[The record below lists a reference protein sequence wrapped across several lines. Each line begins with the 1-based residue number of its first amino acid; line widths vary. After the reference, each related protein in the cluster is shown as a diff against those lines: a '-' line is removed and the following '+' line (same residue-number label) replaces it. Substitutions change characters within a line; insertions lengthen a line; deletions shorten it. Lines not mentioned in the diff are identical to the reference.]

1 MTAAS
6 HPVKGVPAMTNE
18 HFQALLSVAGAKP
31 DAEGWS
37 KSEDERLVTLHSSN
51 QGVGLVINRIV
62 AVRLQGEL
70 VLARTD
76 KGDQF
81 VVALRDVFAASVEAP
96 KTKTRQAG
104 FR

>member
-1 MTAAS
+1 LTSGA

-18 HFQALLSVAGAKP
+18 HFQALLSIAGAKP

-37 KSEDERLVTLHSSN
+37 TTEEERLVTLHAAN
-51 QGVGLVINRIV
+51 HGVGLTVNRVV
-62 AVRLQGEL
+62 ATRLQGEL

-81 VVALRDVFAASVEAP
+81 VLTLSDVFAASVEAP

>member
-1 MTAAS
+1 MTAAF

-18 HFQALLSVAGAKP
+18 HFQAFLSIAGAKP

-37 KSEDERLVTLHSSN
+37 TTEEHRLVTLHASN
-51 QGVGLVINRIV
+51 QGVGLTINKIV
-62 AVRLQGEL
+62 ATRLQGEL

-81 VVALRDVFAASVEAP
+81 VVSLRDVFAASVEAP
-96 KTKTRQAG
+96 KEKTRQAG

>member
-1 MTAAS
+1 
-6 HPVKGVPAMTNE
+6 MTNE
-18 HFQALLSVAGAKP
+18 HFQALLSLSGAKP

-37 KSEDERLVTLHSSN
+37 KSEDARLITLHVGN
-51 QGVGLVINRIV
+51 QGVGLVVNRIV
-62 AVRLQGEL
+62 ATRLQGEL

-81 VVALRDVFAASVEAP
+81 VVALRDIFAASVEAP
-96 KTKTRQAG
+96 KEKTRQAG

>member
-1 MTAAS
+1 
-6 HPVKGVPAMTNE
+6 MTNE

-31 DAEGWS
+31 DTEGWS
-37 KSEDERLVTLHSSN
+37 KTEDERLVTLHASN

-62 AVRLQGEL
+62 ATRLQGEL

-96 KTKTRQAG
+96 KTKARQAG

>member
-1 MTAAS
+1 
-6 HPVKGVPAMTNE
+6 MTNE
-18 HFQALLSVAGAKP
+18 HFQALLSIAGAKP

-37 KSEDERLVTLHSSN
+37 TTEEVRLITLHASN
-51 QGVGLVINRIV
+51 QGVGLTINKIV
-62 AVRLQGEL
+62 ATRLQGEL

-81 VVALRDVFAASVEAP
+81 VVSLRDVFAGAVEAP
-96 KTKTRQAG
+96 KEKTRQAG